1 MAWHGGQRNTEK
13 HRGRGFEDASRIG
26 GRQETGA
33 GTGRKKEE
41 KRSKLIILVFFLSPS
56 SFQKNGLR

>member
-33 GTGRKKEE
+33 GEEGNEKKKKKGR
-41 KRSKLIILVFFLSPS
+41 
-56 SFQKNGLR
+56 N